1 MIYSDMVDERRMLNT
16 RHMTCMAF
24 EVFYTYDIIYYNM
37 IHEITDVVII
47 VR

>member
-24 EVFYTYDIIYYNM
+24 KVFYKYDIIYYM